1 MLRWVTCGCAGLLM
15 ASSCFAADIVEPA
28 PYDWSGPYVGL
39 HAGYLWGDV
48 DIEEETTVT
57 GTIDGFIGGAL
68 AGYAMQF
75 DPFVLGIEGDIGWT
89 DADGEGGQQ
98 IEYDYSYELNWNAH
112 IRGLLGFAFDRGLIF
127 VAGGFAYADFDID
140 QEVEE
145 LNVGG
150 SYYGWTIGGGI
161 NYAFT
166 DNVIGRVEYLHDEFG
181 EEDYDDEEEAYSADL
196 DTDTVRAAL
205 IYKFTP

>member
-1 MLRWVTCGCAGLLM
+1 MLRSIAFGCAAVLIG
-15 ASSCFAADIVEPA
+15 SSAHAADLEPPA

-48 DIEEETTVT
+48 DIDEEETVT

-68 AGYAMQF
+68 AGFAVQY

-98 IEYDYSYELNWNAH
+98 IEYDYSYDLNWNAH

-127 VAGGFAYADFDID
+127 LAGGFAYADFDVD
-140 QEVEE
+140 QNVET
-145 LNVGG
+145 LGG

-166 DNVIGRVEYLHDEFG
+166 DNLIGRVEYLHDEFG
-181 EEDYDDEEEAYSADL
+181 EEDYEEEDEDYTADL